1 LLIWETLSFAG
12 LARILKKYD
21 RKTGALWHLPFLK
34 KILEHPFLSTD
45 LISKLV
51 KECENMIDEVSQADE
66 TVEREN
72 DEVVLDGKVLF
83 KSTVE
88 ALFTI
93 PENVMVFEEC
103 NASETN

>member
-1 LLIWETLSFAG
+1 
-12 LARILKKYD
+12 
-21 RKTGALWHLPFLK
+21 
-34 KILEHPFLSTD
+34 
-45 LISKLV
+45 V
-51 KECENMIDEVSQADE
+51 KECENMIDVVSQADE

-72 DEVVLDGKVLF
+72 DEVVLDGKELF
-83 KSTVE
+83 KNTVE

>member
-1 LLIWETLSFAG
+1 
-12 LARILKKYD
+12 
-21 RKTGALWHLPFLK
+21 
-34 KILEHPFLSTD
+34 
-45 LISKLV
+45 V
-51 KECENMIDEVSQADE
+51 KECENMIDVVSQADE

-83 KSTVE
+83 KITVE

-93 PENVMVFEEC
+93 LENVMVFEEC